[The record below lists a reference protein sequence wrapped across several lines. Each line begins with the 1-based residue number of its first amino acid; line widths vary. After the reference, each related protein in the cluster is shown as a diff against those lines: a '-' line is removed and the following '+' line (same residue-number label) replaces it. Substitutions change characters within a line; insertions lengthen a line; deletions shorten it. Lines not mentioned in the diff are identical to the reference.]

1 MVSKQVLREIYL
13 AKRLT
18 LSKSEWHIR
27 NEAVIQQLI
36 ELIEKRGA
44 NRIHTF
50 LPIAKK
56 KEVNTLQLIE
66 YFRSDPK
73 KTFIIPKSEE
83 EGELSHYLLNGQT
96 VIRNNKWGV
105 PEPLHGEKA
114 AINDI
119 DFVVVPLVIADKANH
134 RIGYGKGYY
143 DRFLKVIPNAYKVGV
158 SLLPSLDQIP
168 YVEANDVP
176 LNRIVLPSTKESL
189 NPFTK
194 KGVSQYRY

>member
-1 MVSKQVLREIYL
+1 MAYQKWSCYSAI
-13 AKRLT
+13 
-18 LSKSEWHIR
+18 
-27 NEAVIQQLI
+27 
-36 ELIEKRGA
+36 
-44 NRIHTF
+44 NR
-50 LPIAKK
+50 ADRKK
-56 KEVNTLQLIE
+56 GSQSDTYIFTHSQKKGINTLQLIE

-176 LNRIVLPSTKESL
+176 LNRIVLPST
-189 NPFTK
+189 
-194 KGVSQYRY
+194 

>member
-83 EGELSHYLLNGQT
+83 EGKLSHYLLNRQT

-114 AINDI
+114 AKKDI
-119 DFVVVPLVIADKANH
+119 DYVVVPLVIADKANH

-176 LNRIVLPSTKESL
+176 LNRIVLPST
-189 NPFTK
+189 
-194 KGVSQYRY
+194 